1 MGSAGSLSNQAHHV
15 EASSSNALVTLAH
28 QSATG
33 EQVHPRSSS
42 LRPDLSSTR
51 LAHCHERQTSYSPSR
66 MGRSTE
72 AQRREGNAK
81 YSIGA
86 PRNNGGELALLN
98 SQVFA
103 DLLVRLLDLFVQ
115 KPKV

>member
-1 MGSAGSLSNQAHHV
+1 
-15 EASSSNALVTLAH
+15 
-28 QSATG
+28 
-33 EQVHPRSSS
+33 
-42 LRPDLSSTR
+42 
-51 LAHCHERQTSYSPSR
+51 

-98 SQVFA
+98 NQVFA